1 MRNLIARSLRLKLFL
16 LFALLLIGFSSVH
29 LLIRYAWTIP
39 QFIELEVEN
48 DKKDIRKLGS
58 AFSRVQSEMQRLIYD
73 NAVWDEMIRVI
84 KERDLAFLEE
94 NYHIPESLASL
105 NLNGMHFYDASGEPV
120 SHFALE
126 NNGSVILNSV
136 FQTANSTQKRQFL
149 IVKEPE
155 IPAAKEA
162 QFRSG
167 IIQGKQHPVLFVSG
181 SIVPSSGVGDV
192 VGTMLVWTYLDEK
205 VSQQLSD
212 LMQRQITLFEYS
224 ALPQGKSVIPFDKY
238 QDYPQ
243 IRSSEQK
250 IYISLNDV
258 NGKASIVMAY
268 AKPRRMFDDNLLEYS
283 MGIALLSSILI
294 LALIYLRINKMVII
308 PLTSLRETV
317 VKVIDQGN
325 YSQATNIQ
333 RQDEIGRL
341 ASLIDGLF
349 ATVNSQQTILVEANK
364 KLQKLSDTDELT
376 NIANRRSLMHFLEMI
391 EQQREFSLFPVS
403 MIMLDIDHFK
413 AYNDFYGH
421 QAGDTVIC
429 QVAEVL
435 SKNTRSNM
443 DLVARYGGEEFTIV
457 LTQVSKEEALLVANK
472 LKQAIFDLKISHQKS
487 QTAEFISASLGLT
500 SCEQADDFDIE
511 QLFRVADSA
520 LYEAKEA
527 GRNSVIS
534 KPYQLSTTLNKQARR
549 Y

>member
-250 IYISLNDV
+250 IYISFNDV

-472 LKQAIFDLKISHQKS
+472 LKQAIFDLKISHQRS

>member
-29 LLIRYAWTIP
+29 LLIRYAWTVP

-58 AFSRVQSEMQRLIYD
+58 AFSRIQSEMQRLIYD

-84 KERDLAFLEE
+84 KERDLTFLEE

-105 NLNGMHFYDASGEPV
+105 NLNGMHFYDASGEAV

-126 NNGSVILNSV
+126 NNGAVISDSL

-155 IPAAKEA
+155 IPAAKELK
-162 QFRSG
+162 FKSG

-181 SIVPSSGVGDV
+181 SIVPSTGVGDV

-205 VSQQLSD
+205 VSQQLND
-212 LMQRQITLFEYS
+212 LMQRQIALFEYS

-243 IRSSEQK
+243 IRSSYQK
-250 IYISLNDV
+250 IYISFNDV
-258 NGKASIVMAY
+258 NGKTSIVMAY
-268 AKPRRMFDDNLLEYS
+268 AKPKRMFDDNLLEYS

-294 LALIYLRINKMVII
+294 LALIYLLINKMVII

-364 KLQKLSDTDELT
+364 KLKKLSDTDELT
-376 NIANRRSLMHFLEMI
+376 NIANRRSLMQFLEMI
-391 EQQREFSLFPVS
+391 EKQRELSLFPVS

-413 AYNDFYGH
+413 TYNDFYGH
-421 QAGDTVIC
+421 IEGDNALMKVATGLSRCCRRTLDFAG
-429 QVAEVL
+429 
-435 SKNTRSNM
+435 
-443 DLVARYGGEEFTIV
+443 RYGGEEFLLILPGASESSAVRTANR
-457 LTQVSKEEALLVANK
+457 LKELV
-472 LKQAIFDLKISHQKS
+472 IEERIPHGTSEV
-487 QTAEFISASLGLT
+487 AEFITVSQGVITVSPDANTQPMELV
-500 SCEQADDFDIE
+500 QAVDE
-511 QLFRVADSA
+511 CLYKAKDS
-520 LYEAKEA
+520 
-527 GRNSVIS
+527 GRNAI
-534 KPYQLSTTLNKQARR
+534 AIC
-549 Y
+549 

>member
-1 MRNLIARSLRLKLFL
+1 MKLFL

-58 AFSRVQSEMQRLIYD
+58 AFSRIQSEMQRLIYD

-105 NLNGMHFYDASGEPV
+105 NLNGMHFYDVSGEPV

-126 NNGSVILNSV
+126 NNGSVILDSV
-136 FQTANSTQKRQFL
+136 FQTAKSTQKRQFL

-155 IPAAKEA
+155 IPAAKEV

-167 IIQGKQHPVLFVSG
+167 IIQGKQHPVLYVSG
-181 SIVPSSGVGDV
+181 SIVPSTGVGDV

-205 VSQQLSD
+205 ISQQLSD

-238 QDYPQ
+238 QDYPH

-250 IYISLNDV
+250 IYISFNDV
-258 NGKASIVMAY
+258 NGKASTVMAY
-268 AKPRRMFDDNLLEYS
+268 AKPKRMFDDNLIEYS

-294 LALIYLRINKMVII
+294 LALIYLLINKMVII

-391 EQQREFSLFPVS
+391 EQQRELSLFPVS

-413 AYNDFYGH
+413 TYNDFYGH

-435 SKNTRSNM
+435 SRNTRSNM
-443 DLVARYGGEEFTIV
+443 DLVARYGGEEFTVV

-472 LKQAIFDLKISHQKS
+472 LKQAIFDLEISHQKS
-487 QTAEFISASLGLT
+487 QTAEYISASLGFT
-500 SCEQADDFDIE
+500 SCEQADGFDIE

-520 LYEAKEA
+520 LYEAKEV

-534 KPYQLSTTLNKQARR
+534 KTYQLSTTDNKQTR
-549 Y
+549 